1 MMIRRRIWKF
11 KVYGEK
17 VWKKRINKIL
27 KIQNLSD
34 LRKRE
39 GPKIWAEH

>member
-1 MMIRRRIWKF
+1 M
-11 KVYGEK
+11 EK
-17 VWKKRINKIL
+17 EDQYEKIL

-39 GPKIWAEH
+39 GPKIWAEQ